1 MKPQGTSE
9 KESNGTPGNENV
21 FVEIRKK
28 KLSSVLSIIVDSAE
42 ETSEL
47 EAKSE
52 DITQEAARRIKGA
65 RKYQLRDMEERTVRT
80 RRRKQN
86 GEEAIFEK
94 MTISTIFGKCEF
106 TNSGSTIYPKYIFK
120 ASPWLDLMQ

>member
-9 KESNGTPGNENV
+9 KEPNGTPGNENV

-94 MTISTIFGKCEF
+94 MTEF
-106 TNSGSTIYPKYIFK
+106 PQFLENVNSQIQEVQYIPNTYLK
-120 ASPWLDLMQ
+120 QVHGQT